1 MKTHIL
7 IFYNKL
13 LGEVV
18 IIQDVVSDSDAVMHA
33 KVMLTKSF
41 GINTITK
48 QPWTPFSNAR
58 VVKENKAM
66 TQEI

>member
-1 MKTHIL
+1 
-7 IFYNKL
+7 
-13 LGEVV
+13 
-18 IIQDVVSDSDAVMHA
+18 MHA

-48 QPWTPFSNAR
+48 QPWTPDSNAR

-66 TQEI
+66 AQEI

>member
-48 QPWTPFSNAR
+48 QPWTPDSNIR

-66 TQEI
+66 AQEI